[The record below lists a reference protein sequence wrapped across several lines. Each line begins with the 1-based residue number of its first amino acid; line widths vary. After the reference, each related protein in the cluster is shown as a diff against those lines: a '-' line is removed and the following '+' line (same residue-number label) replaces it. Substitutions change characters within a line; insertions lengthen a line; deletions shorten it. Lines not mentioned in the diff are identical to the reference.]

1 MVNTAL
7 IVPPDE
13 WEEVKKSLAEIKS
26 RLAEN
31 SAEEFSNEILTSEEA
46 RKILGI
52 CPRTWQLYRDK
63 HLIDFSQIGRKVY
76 VKRSDLNEFMAN
88 YSIKRT
94 NS

>member
-52 CPRTWQLYRDK
+52 VHVRGNCT
-63 HLIDFSQIGRKVY
+63 
-76 VKRSDLNEFMAN
+76 E
-88 YSIKRT
+88 T
-94 NS
+94 NILLTLAK